1 MPISRHT
8 LLSLYEQLTNYLWHG
23 NVVVVERRIPTCHLT
38 DSPYAKLP
46 LLLAALFTWISHW
59 STSKEVHK
67 DTDVAE
73 HTEARTLICRAVPLK
88 LHKRLVARQLPIHR
102 KACRMLSMTCA
113 GAIFRLR
120 LQRSRFDPMLLI
132 VSWIMTS
139 SVLIDP
145 SGRVIWMLTNV
156 QTCVHHRLKDFH
168 SLRRFINV
176 PVFVTLLCHCA
187 HGIALN
193 LDQTNV

>member
-38 DSPYAKLP
+38 DSPHAKLP
-46 LLLAALFTWISHW
+46 LLLAALFTWIS
-59 STSKEVHK
+59 TSKEVHK

-73 HTEARTLICRAVPLK
+73 RTEARTLICRAVPLK
-88 LHKRLVARQLPIHR
+88 LHERLVARQLPIHR

-113 GAIFRLR
+113 GAIFRLF
-120 LQRSRFDPMLLI
+120 LQRSRFDPMSLI

-139 SVLIDP
+139 AVLIDP
-145 SGRVIWMLTNV
+145 SGRVIWMLTYIIV
-156 QTCVHHRLKDFH
+156 
-168 SLRRFINV
+168 
-176 PVFVTLLCHCA
+176 
-187 HGIALN
+187 
-193 LDQTNV
+193 